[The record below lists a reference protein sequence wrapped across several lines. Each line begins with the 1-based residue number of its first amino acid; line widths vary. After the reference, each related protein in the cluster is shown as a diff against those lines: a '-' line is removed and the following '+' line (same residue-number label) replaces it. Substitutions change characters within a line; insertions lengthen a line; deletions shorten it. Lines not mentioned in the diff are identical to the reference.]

1 MVACASLAAL
11 GTTASVLVTE
21 PRALP
26 LARRLLE
33 DELAA
38 IDRACSRFRPDSE
51 LMRVNRAAGRPAAV
65 SELFLDAVEVALR
78 AAQLTDGD
86 VDPTVGR
93 ALRRIGYDRDF
104 EQLDRDQRQPVSS
117 EPAPGWRTVR
127 VDRGAGTVQVECAAE
142 LDLGATAKALAA
154 DRAARR
160 INEAIGAGVLVSLG
174 GDLSAAGPPPP
185 SGWHVGVTDNHRA
198 SVFAAGPT
206 VSIVAG
212 GLATSSTTV
221 RRWVAGG
228 QPRHHILDP
237 RTGNSAPVV
246 WRTASVTART
256 CVDANTATTAA
267 IVRGEDALAWLG
279 GLGLPGRLVRADG
292 EVVLVA
298 GWPEETLA

>member
-1 MVACASLAAL
+1 VVASASLSAL
-11 GTTASVLVTE
+11 GTTASVIVTK
-21 PRALP
+21 PHAIP

-51 LMRVNRAAGRPAAV
+51 LVRVNGAAGRPVAV

-78 AAQLTDGD
+78 AARLTNGD
-86 VDPTVGR
+86 VDPTVGT
-93 ALRRIGYDRDF
+93 ALRTIGYDRDF
-104 EQLDRDQRQPVSS
+104 EQLGPDQRQPVCC
-117 EPAPGWRTVR
+117 EPAPGWRTVC
-127 VDRGAGTVQVECAAE
+127 VDRGAGTVQLGCAAE

-154 DRAARR
+154 DRAAKR
-160 INEAIGAGVLVSLG
+160 IKEAIGAGVLVSLG
-174 GDLSAAGPPPP
+174 GDLAAAGPPPP
-185 SGWHVGVTDNHRA
+185 GGWHVGVSDNHRA
-198 SVFAAGPT
+198 SVFAAGPA

-221 RRWVAGG
+221 RRWAAGG

-237 RTGNSAPVV
+237 RTGDSAPVV
-246 WRTASVTART
+246 WRTVSVTART

-267 IVRGEDALAWLG
+267 IVRGEGALAWLG

-298 GWPEETLA
+298 GWPEETPA

>member
-1 MVACASLAAL
+1 VVASASLSAL

-21 PRALP
+21 PRSMS

-51 LMRVNRAAGRPAAV
+51 LVRVNGAAGRPVAV

-78 AAQLTDGD
+78 AARLTNGD
-86 VDPTVGR
+86 VDPTVGT
-93 ALRRIGYDRDF
+93 ALRTIGYDRDF
-104 EQLDRDQRQPVSS
+104 EQLGPDQRQPVCC
-117 EPAPGWRTVR
+117 EAAPGWRTVC
-127 VDRGAGTVQVECAAE
+127 VDRGAGTVQVGCAAE

-154 DRAARR
+154 DRAAKR
-160 INEAIGAGVLVSLG
+160 ITEAIGAGVLVSLG
-174 GDLSAAGPPPP
+174 GDLAAAGPPPP
-185 SGWHVGVTDNHRA
+185 GGWHVGVSDNHRA
-198 SVFAAGPT
+198 SVFAAGPA

-221 RRWVAGG
+221 RRWAAGG

-237 RTGNSAPVV
+237 RTGDSAPVV
-246 WRTASVTART
+246 WRTVSVTART

-267 IVRGEDALAWLG
+267 IVWGEGALAWLG

-298 GWPEETLA
+298 GWPEETPA